1 MTTTPLLMAQEK
13 EKKPYIKNLKKGE
26 RAPFEGVLI
35 EPWGLAQIMSEIEF
49 QDQKHNLEL
58 EYQKKILTKEFE
70 LKLNN
75 LELDLSAERKMNK
88 SINGNM
94 EDYIGFLETAAVN
107 EVDISGWELILG
119 YAAGTLVTVG
129 IVWGLNTL

>member
-1 MTTTPLLMAQEK
+1 
-13 EKKPYIKNLKKGE
+13 
-26 RAPFEGVLI
+26 
-35 EPWGLAQIMSEIEF
+35 MSEIEF
-49 QDQKHNLEL
+49 EDQKHNLEL

-75 LELDLSAERKMNK
+75 LEVDLTAERKLNK

-94 EDYIGFLETAAVN
+94 EDYIEFLETATMN
-107 EVDISGWELILG
+107 ETNISGWELILG